1 MSVRICVAI
10 GVLLLLIN
18 IVCGGEYQ
26 RAVDGK
32 TLVWNN
38 DPKPNDAAS
47 WSGKQDKEGYA
58 TGYGTLV
65 WYTIQRTRLTGS
77 NLPTDKRVP
86 ISSYTGNMTRGK
98 LDGAVIAADPSG
110 KFYHG
115 TFVNGR
121 RTSDWA
127 AGVPRV
133 RRAELVEAASPA
145 EGPSQAKTE
154 KPEAPPP
161 AKEAASRAKTQQ
173 PSVETSSKTTPIA
186 AGEPTTQVSD
196 SLRSLTAPPA
206 SLRTE
211 AATGPAA
218 PALAPP
224 PSTRSSA
231 PAAEASARLNAAEA
245 IELADAEA
253 RNRGYNLNEYQHPQ
267 SQHVTDSETWSV
279 SYEPNTS
286 SATAFSVII
295 DEKTMKAQIR
305 K

>member
-1 MSVRICVAI
+1 MSVRICVAL
-10 GVLLLLIN
+10 GVVLLLVN

-26 RAVDGK
+26 RALDGK

-38 DPKPNDAAS
+38 DPKPNDAAA

-65 WYTIQRTRLTGS
+65 WYTTQRARVTGS
-77 NLPTDKRVP
+77 NLPIDKRVP
-86 ISSYTGNMTRGK
+86 ISSFTGNMTRGK
-98 LDGAVIAADPSG
+98 LNGAVVAAEPSG

-115 TFVNGR
+115 TFANGR
-121 RTSDWA
+121 RTSDWT
-127 AGVPRV
+127 AGAPRV

-161 AKEAASRAKTQQ
+161 APQPTNEPETQQ
-173 PSVETSSKTTPIA
+173 PLVETTAKTAPNAT
-186 AGEPTTQVSD
+186 GEPPTQVSD

-211 AATGPAA
+211 AAAGRAA
-218 PALAPP
+218 PAVVSP

-231 PAAEASARLNAAEA
+231 PATKASAGLNAAEA

-253 RNRGYNLNEYQHPQ
+253 RNRGYKLNDYQHPEVRY
-267 SQHVTDSETWSV
+267 VTDSETWSV

-295 DEKTMKAQIR
+295 DEKTKKAEIR